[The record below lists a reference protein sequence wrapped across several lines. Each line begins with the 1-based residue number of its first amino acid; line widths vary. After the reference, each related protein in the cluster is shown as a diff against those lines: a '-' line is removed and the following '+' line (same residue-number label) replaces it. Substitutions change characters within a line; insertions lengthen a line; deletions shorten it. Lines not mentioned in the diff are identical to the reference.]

1 MASTPITRP
10 TVTVNAVNPK
20 MKVTFELVRPARGGG
35 GDRYVAEVN
44 GEEWTVYFKQ
54 SISRPNGEDIKETIT
69 VEISY

>member
-1 MASTPITRP
+1 MIIRH
-10 TVTVNAVNPK
+10 AVNVSAVNMSEK